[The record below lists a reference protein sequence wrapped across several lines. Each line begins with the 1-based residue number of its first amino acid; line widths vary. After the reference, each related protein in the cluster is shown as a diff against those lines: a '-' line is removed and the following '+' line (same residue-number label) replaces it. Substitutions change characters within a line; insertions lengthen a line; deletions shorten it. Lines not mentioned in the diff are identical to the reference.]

1 VKSSSVIVA
10 EPPAAYRAR
19 SPLVVDSSI
28 VCAVLFDET
37 ERAQALERIEG
48 RSLFAPHLLDHE
60 VVHVALKK
68 QRGGWPADSLGLA
81 LADYAAYQIEMVD
94 TDIGEQYAL
103 AQRYGLSGHDAAYL
117 WLAARLKAPLA
128 TFDRELGDAAR
139 RHFDTL

>member
-1 VKSSSVIVA
+1 MVAVA

-81 LADYAAYQIEMVD
+81 LADYAAYRIEMVD
-94 TDIGEQYAL
+94 TEEKIARLVAETETMLGSSLVTLEKVSVV
-103 AQRYGLSGHDAAYL
+103 RYGHNGGLSQ
-117 WLAARLKAPLA
+117 
-128 TFDRELGDAAR
+128 E
-139 RHFDTL
+139 